1 MKTTLDLDDAVLRRA
16 KQQAAAAG
24 VSLKAYVEDALRSR
38 MMPRPRSA
46 AAFQFRPPLVTGTA
60 PPLVDVADRDLLY
73 DVMEGR
79 R

>member
-1 MKTTLDLDDAVLRRA
+1 LKTTLDLDDAVLRRA

-24 VSLKAYVEDALRSR
+24 ISLRSYVEDALRAR
-38 MMPRPRSA
+38 MMPRARASK
-46 AAFQFRPPLVTGTA
+46 AFQFRPPLVAGTA
-60 PPLVDVADRDLLY
+60 PPAVDVADRDLLY